1 MLGDLLRAKIDYF
14 LYDLF
19 WILVSRQLIDF
30 FLYARLIWEVG
41 VDIGSRNV
49 SEGLNFL
56 ALLCELHHT
65 LRPKVIDLQG
75 VK

>member
-1 MLGDLLRAKIDYF
+1 MFSDLLRAKIDYF
-14 LYDLF
+14 LYDFF
-19 WILVSRQLIDF
+19 WVLVSRQLIDF
-30 FLYARLIWEVG
+30 FLDARLVWEIG

-65 LRPKVIDLQG
+65 L
-75 VK
+75 

>member
-1 MLGDLLRAKIDYF
+1 MLSDLLRAKINYF
-14 LYDLF
+14 LYDF
-19 WILVSRQLIDF
+19 FRILVSRQLIDL
-30 FLYARLIWEVG
+30 FLYARLIWEIG

-49 SEGLNFL
+49 SEGLNFR

-75 VK
+75 VE

>member
-1 MLGDLLRAKIDYF
+1 MLSDLLRAKIDYF
-14 LYDLF
+14 LYDFF
-19 WILVSRQLIDF
+19 WVLVSRQLIDF
-30 FLYARLIWEVG
+30 FLDARLVWEIG

-65 LRPKVIDLQG
+65 L
-75 VK
+75 

>member
-1 MLGDLLRAKIDYF
+1 MLSDLLRAKIDYF

-49 SEGLNFL
+49 SEGLNFPHFGHK
-56 ALLCELHHT
+56 ALE
-65 LRPKVIDLQG
+65 KGIFG
-75 VK
+75 V